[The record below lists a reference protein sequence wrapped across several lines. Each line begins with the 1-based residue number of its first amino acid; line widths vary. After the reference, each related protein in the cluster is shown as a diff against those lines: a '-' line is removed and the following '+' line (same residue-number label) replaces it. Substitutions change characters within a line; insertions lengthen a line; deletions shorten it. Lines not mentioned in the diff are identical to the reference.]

1 MMPCS
6 KQSRAD
12 AYADEVL
19 SNPGLSSLVNGR
31 QISLRSLCLL
41 SGDVRLVTTWMN
53 WQASSVKCAPGIYA
67 LVEATHNTPPPP
79 VDTSLC
85 DDAIA
90 EVLILCIFHKV
101 LHLSVAKKALPGR
114 LLVITDHKQKDDRW
128 INFSLPHFLLFLEAI
143 DVQTY
148 FCPVYMLTV
157 LLFNWERDKQNAEE
171 KPKPDKKK
179 PEPKPEEKK
188 PKPERKGR
196 RVPQEP
202 REPKTKVEGSFT
214 RKGMEIGFV

>member
-1 MMPCS
+1 
-6 KQSRAD
+6 
-12 AYADEVL
+12 
-19 SNPGLSSLVNGR
+19 
-31 QISLRSLCLL
+31 
-41 SGDVRLVTTWMN
+41 
-53 WQASSVKCAPGIYA
+53 
-67 LVEATHNTPPPP
+67 
-79 VDTSLC
+79 
-85 DDAIA
+85 
-90 EVLILCIFHKV
+90 
-101 LHLSVAKKALPGR
+101 
-114 LLVITDHKQKDDRW
+114 
-128 INFSLPHFLLFLEAI
+128 
-143 DVQTY
+143 
-148 FCPVYMLTV
+148 MLTV